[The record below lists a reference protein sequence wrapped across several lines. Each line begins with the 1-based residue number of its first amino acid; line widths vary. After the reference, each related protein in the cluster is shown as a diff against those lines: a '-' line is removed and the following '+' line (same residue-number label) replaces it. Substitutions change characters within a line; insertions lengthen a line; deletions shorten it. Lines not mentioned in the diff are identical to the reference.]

1 MNFGEEFSLE
11 LKLAN
16 KSYHQYLSKFFG
28 QSDIRQH
35 YQIIIQLSRFGGRM
49 TQKMLCRNL
58 NIERSNMV
66 PIIDTLQNNGYVTRE
81 MNNKDRRGKLVLLTE
96 KGNKILESLE
106 TTFQHFEANIIQGL
120 TWQEMYNC
128 IRVLKVINMNLGDI
142 LSEDKLDLT
151 TAM

>member
-1 MNFGEEFSLE
+1 
-11 LKLAN
+11 
-16 KSYHQYLSKFFG
+16 
-28 QSDIRQH
+28 
-35 YQIIIQLSRFGGRM
+35 
-49 TQKMLCRNL
+49 
-58 NIERSNMV
+58 MV